1 MVFVVDASVTAC
13 WLMPDE
19 SHPSARAAF
28 ELLDRMDAAVPAIW
42 WFEARNVLVMNE
54 RRGRM
59 GGVDLNRAFELLNKL
74 PVVLDREP
82 DETAIL
88 RLARR
93 HRLTVYD
100 AAYLDLALRR
110 AAAIATLDKALAGAA
125 VAEGLAVVGS

>member
-19 SHPSARAAF
+19 NHARAMSAYA
-28 ELLDRMDAAVPAIW
+28 LLDESDAVAPATW

-54 RRGRM
+54 RRGRI
-59 GGVDLNRAFELLNKL
+59 GGVDLSRAFDLLNKL
-74 PVVLDREP
+74 AVAIDREP
-82 DETAIL
+82 DERAIL

-100 AAYLDLALRR
+100 AAYLDLAVRR
-110 AAAIATLDKALAGAA
+110 SAALATLDEALADAA
-125 VAEGLAVVGS
+125 VAEGLAVVGA